1 MEKAMTEHEIE
12 AVVREVT
19 DEEVAFYWE
28 YGWVMMKQLVAPK
41 FATELLRVGKEWR
54 QRREKEAGPG
64 KPSVGLAL
72 DETAEPFRSF
82 MFSQRMAKNATRLVN
97 RKRLKGVDIPLRY
110 RIDMLLLKPPGA
122 AGATYHQDASE
133 HGSDRVGELQ
143 FWLAL
148 AEVTAEMSAMRFVN
162 RSHREGPLGSVFND
176 DKGDLLEQY
185 PMLTS
190 ELGLSAPFHYQPV
203 KKEGFPLAL
212 ISPSNNKMISSSLGE
227 FNYPELRLTIHPTDA
242 VVRQITNGDTVRVF
256 NELGEVICRAQVSTR
271 VREGVVSLPKGAWRK
286 SSLNGFT
293 STALCPADIN
303 VVGGGACFNDAR
315 VEVEKKD

>member
-1 MEKAMTEHEIE
+1 MMEKAMTEHEIE

-28 YGWVMMKQLVAPK
+28 YGWVMMKQLVAPE
-41 FATELLRVGKEWR
+41 FATELLRVGQEWR
-54 QRREKEAGPG
+54 QRREKEVGPG
-64 KPSVGLAL
+64 KASVGLAL

-110 RIDMLLLKPPGA
+110 RIDLLLLKPPGA

-185 PMLTS
+185 PLLTS
-190 ELGLSAPFHYQPV
+190 ELGLSAPFHYQPGDCTV
-203 KKEGFPLAL
+203 HHGYTVH
-212 ISPSNNKMISSSLGE
+212 GG
-227 FNYPELRLTIHPTDA
+227 PTNTTDKP
-242 VVRQITNGDTVRVF
+242 RWSYLF
-256 NELGEVICRAQVSTR
+256 SY
-271 VREGVVSLPKGAWRK
+271 S
-286 SSLNGFT
+286 
-293 STALCPADIN
+293 PADIRYWN
-303 VVGGGACFNDAR
+303 GNNRNWGSERKRMGDAENPIVHFQETDR
-315 VEVEKKD
+315 T

>member
-1 MEKAMTEHEIE
+1 MEKAMTEQEIE

-28 YGWVMMKQLVAPK
+28 YGWVMMKQLVAPE
-41 FATELLRVGKEWR
+41 FARVLLRVGQEWR
-54 QRREKEAGPG
+54 QRREKEVGPG
-64 KPSVGLAL
+64 KASVGLAL

-110 RIDMLLLKPPGA
+110 RIDLLLFKPPGA

-176 DKGDLLEQY
+176 DKGDLLAQY
-185 PMLTS
+185 PLLTS
-190 ELGLSAPFHYQPV
+190 ELGLSAPFHYQPGDCTV
-203 KKEGFPLAL
+203 HHGYTVH
-212 ISPSNNKMISSSLGE
+212 GG
-227 FNYPELRLTIHPTDA
+227 PTNTTDKP
-242 VVRQITNGDTVRVF
+242 RWSYLF
-256 NELGEVICRAQVSTR
+256 SY
-271 VREGVVSLPKGAWRK
+271 S
-286 SSLNGFT
+286 
-293 STALCPADIN
+293 PADTRYWN
-303 VVGGGACFNDAR
+303 GNNRNWGSERKRMGDAENPIVHLQETDR
-315 VEVEKKD
+315 T